1 MRRYI
6 AEHLVEYIVEFLGTS
21 ALVLTVGCSVLGAR
35 PLAPLAIG
43 GVLAVMVYAGGHIS
57 GGHYNPAVSLAVWV
71 RGRLASRDL
80 LLYWAAQ
87 LVGALL
93 GAVLAH
99 FLIDTRGHATTPTG
113 RDAAVVLL
121 AEFLFT
127 FLLGYVVLN
136 VATSRDNEHNGFYGV
151 AVGTTVMAGV
161 IAVGP
166 LTGGAFNPAVVA
178 GGSVIGLFSGSG
190 IWLYLLATLL
200 AGAAAGG
207 AFRLLNPE
215 DVGPARSNR
224 SAPSRGAS
232 EIA

>member
-6 AEHLVEYIVEFLGTS
+6 AEHLAEYIEFLGTS

-151 AVGTTVMAGV
+151 AVGTTVMAGA

-178 GGSVIGLFSGSG
+178 GGWVIGLFSGSS

-200 AGAAAGG
+200 AGATAGG

-215 DVGPARSNR
+215 DVGPARSKR
-224 SAPSRGAS
+224 AAPARGAN
-232 EIA
+232 EAA

>member
-1 MRRYI
+1 
-6 AEHLVEYIVEFLGTS
+6 A
-21 ALVLTVGCSVLGAR
+21 
-35 PLAPLAIG
+35 
-43 GVLAVMVYAGGHIS
+43 
-57 GGHYNPAVSLAVWV
+57 
-71 RGRLASRDL
+71 
-80 LLYWAAQ
+80 
-87 LVGALL
+87 
-93 GAVLAH
+93 
-99 FLIDTRGHATTPTG
+99 RGHATTPAG

-127 FLLGYVVLN
+127 FLLAYVVLN
-136 VATSRDNEHNGFYGV
+136 VATSRDNEHNGFYG
-151 AVGTTVMAGV
+151 

-224 SAPSRGAS
+224 SAPARGAS

>member
-1 MRRYI
+1 
-6 AEHLVEYIVEFLGTS
+6 
-21 ALVLTVGCSVLGAR
+21 
-35 PLAPLAIG
+35 
-43 GVLAVMVYAGGHIS
+43 MVYAGGHIS
-57 GGHYNPAVSLAVWV
+57 GGHDNPAVSLAVWI

-80 LLYWAAQ
+80 LLYWTAQ
-87 LVGALL
+87 LAGALL

-99 FLIDTRGHATTPTG
+99 FLIDTRGHATRGHATTPTG

-166 LTGGAFNPAVVA
+166 LTGGAFNPALVA
-178 GGSVIGLFSGSG
+178 SGWIIGLFSGSG

-224 SAPSRGAS
+224 SAPARGAS

>member
-1 MRRYI
+1 
-6 AEHLVEYIVEFLGTS
+6 
-21 ALVLTVGCSVLGAR
+21 
-35 PLAPLAIG
+35 
-43 GVLAVMVYAGGHIS
+43 MVYAGGHIS

-80 LLYWAAQ
+80 LLYWTAQ
-87 LVGALL
+87 LAGALL

-127 FLLGYVVLN
+127 FLLAYVVLN

-166 LTGGAFNPAVVA
+166 LTGGAFNPALVA
-178 GGSVIGLFSGSG
+178 SGWIIGLFSGSG

-224 SAPSRGAS
+224 SAPARGAS

>member
-6 AEHLVEYIVEFLGTS
+6 AEHLEYIVEFLGTS

-151 AVGTTVMAGV
+151 AVGTTVMAGA

-166 LTGGAFNPAVVA
+166 LTGGAFNPAVA
-178 GGSVIGLFSGSG
+178 GGWVIGLFSGSG

-224 SAPSRGAS
+224 SAPARGAS